1 MEDLSYVLKKFGFA
15 EDVSYETYGNGH
27 INDTFRVGVVY
38 ILQRINTNIF
48 KDVDGLMRNITLVTG
63 FLKEDVRKSG
73 GDVNREVLTLVPA
86 VDGKNYVYDEAGGAW
101 RLYRFI
107 ENSLSLDA
115 PESNADM
122 AASGLGFGQFQRRL
136 NDFDAHQLTETIPSF
151 HDTRKRF
158 GVFEQAVK
166 DDVCGRLASVKSE
179 VDFALA
185 RKALVWKIMDAYSKL
200 PLRVTHNDTKLNNV
214 LLDKTTRQPL
224 CVIDLDTVM
233 PGIAANDFGDAVRFG
248 ASTAAEDEKD
258 LNKVHFDLEKYNAF
272 RDGFLAGC
280 GDIMTE
286 EEIASLPMGTILMTF
301 ECGMRFLTDYLQG
314 DVYFKTAYPEHN
326 LDRCRTQ
333 FKLVSEQEKA
343 LL

>member
-1 MEDLSYVLKKFGFA
+1 MKDLTYVLKKYGFA
-15 EDVSYETYGNGH
+15 PDVACEPYGNGH

-48 KDVDGLMRNITLVTG
+48 KDVDGLMRNITLVTD
-63 FLKEDVRKSG
+63 FLKADVRKNG

-86 VDGKNYVYDEAGGAW
+86 DDGLPYVFDEEGGAW

-107 ENSLSLDA
+107 NNSLSLDA
-115 PESNADM
+115 PESDADM
-122 AASGLGFGQFQRRL
+122 TACGRGFGEFQRRL
-136 NDFDAHQLTETIPSF
+136 NEFDARQLSETIPSF

-166 DDVCGRLASVKSE
+166 DDVRGRLASVRPE
-179 VDFALA
+179 VDFVLA
-185 RKALVWKIMDAYSKL
+185 HKALVWKIMDAYDKL

-214 LLDKTTRQPL
+214 LLDAVTRQPL

-248 ASTAAEDEKD
+248 ASTAAEDEKNLD
-258 LNKVHFDLEKYNAF
+258 KVHFDLNKYNAF
-272 RDGFLAGC
+272 RDGFLKGC

-286 EEIASLPMGTILMTF
+286 EEIASLPMGAILMTF

-333 FKLVSEQEKA
+333 FKLVAEQEKA